1 MLAWVEQDG
10 VPLLVWQGPPGIVAA
25 FSGRLGGVS
34 EAPYA
39 SLNVG
44 MRSGDDRTRV
54 RENRRRL
61 CHAVGADPARTSS
74 CLQVHSATVHRAAP
88 VPPGGDFLSGTA
100 EPPHGD
106 ALHTDEAGRAVVA
119 FAADCV
125 PLVLAR
131 ANGSAVA
138 VCHAGWKG
146 LAAGVI
152 EATAAALGPAPL
164 AAAVGPCAGPE
175 RYEVQLDVA
184 GPLRERF
191 GDDVVRDGCAD
202 LPLCAERALRGA
214 GVAEIDVAGVCTI
227 SETERFFSHRRDG
240 APGGRQ
246 AVVAYREAA

>member
-25 FSGRLGGVS
+25 FSGRVGGVS
-34 EAPYA
+34 EPPYA
-39 SLNVG
+39 SLNLG

-54 RENRRRL
+54 RENRWRL
-61 CHAVGADPARTSS
+61 CNAVGADPARTSS

-88 VPPGGDFLSGTA
+88 VPADGDFLSGA
-100 EPPHGD
+100 ADPPQGD
-106 ALHTDEAGRAVVA
+106 ALHTEEPGRALVA

-131 ANGSAVA
+131 ADGSAVA

-152 EATAAALGPAPL
+152 EATADALGAAPL

-175 RYEVQLDVA
+175 RYEVQMDVA

-191 GDDVVRDGCAD
+191 GDDVVSGGRAN
-202 LPLCAERALRGA
+202 LSLCAERALRAA
-214 GVAEIDVAGVCTI
+214 GVTAIDVAGLCTI
-227 SETERFFSHRRDG
+227 SDATRFFSHRRDG

-246 AVVAYREAA
+246 AVIAYREAA